1 MTDWRAREWEEFG
14 RIDPYF
20 GVLAQPQFH
29 STALDAS
36 SRAEFFELG
45 AAEIRDTLDTMR
57 QLVGG
62 NFRIERAL
70 DFGCGVGRLTIPL
83 AKACT
88 TVIGVDASAAMLDE
102 ARRNCDDAGATN
114 VELTTS
120 RPCLAGIEGSFDFVH
135 SYIVFQHIPTAV
147 GYELLESI
155 LERLSPRG
163 GGMLHFTYARNAPI
177 LRRVIHHARRS
188 SRIVHRCMNLMQGRP
203 FSAPLMAMFEYDVGR
218 ILETLHAH
226 HCDRIAARL
235 TDHGGHLGVMLFFA
249 RQASD

>member
-29 STALDAS
+29 STALDTS

-45 AAEIRDTLDTMR
+45 AAEIRGTLDTMR

-62 NFRIERAL
+62 DFRIERAL

-88 TVIGVDASAAMLDE
+88 TVIGVDTSAAMLDE

-114 VELTTS
+114 VELTLS
-120 RPCLAGIEGSFDFVH
+120 RPRLAGIEGSFDFVH

-155 LERLSPRG
+155 LDRLTPRG

-249 RQASD
+249 RQGLD